1 MLLFEVRNLG
11 YNNEYSSNDIGIY
24 FMSMEQF
31 SEGSESTQSLGL
43 SSFHER
49 RRCLEEEH
57 QWLLKQIKRKR
68 TELKNFL
75 DQMRSIGME
84 IFRRVSPIQQQI
96 QELDREIHELFSEIL
111 TKRKLGKKSREDI
124 VGVYHSLQL
133 MGVISSQS
141 EELEEDEEE
150 ENIFSD
156 SQEFKSA
163 KNKNQKKADYTEQED
178 EDNDF
183 DQGDKKSNKS
193 GEMRKTFLKL
203 ASLFHPDK
211 ASGPETQIYHNEV
224 MKEVN
229 RAYEEGDIAR
239 LLEIEKQHHLQ
250 QEIDLNNTAKSE
262 IERIC
267 LMRAKDNELL
277 RTQYENLKKEL
288 RMVRRTPEGTM
299 VKEYRACQKRGVDG
313 MAELTKELETKVKP
327 IESIRDFVRDFRDKK
342 ITISDFLKGPGSSV
356 QEEEILEM
364 MLEELLGIRRM

>member
-1 MLLFEVRNLG
+1 M

-163 KNKNQKKADYTEQED
+163 KNKNQKKQIIQSKRMKIMILIKEIK
-178 EDNDF
+178 NLIN
-183 DQGDKKSNKS
+183 QGK
-193 GEMRKTFLKL
+193 
-203 ASLFHPDK
+203 
-211 ASGPETQIYHNEV
+211 
-224 MKEVN
+224 
-229 RAYEEGDIAR
+229 
-239 LLEIEKQHHLQ
+239 
-250 QEIDLNNTAKSE
+250 
-262 IERIC
+262 
-267 LMRAKDNELL
+267 
-277 RTQYENLKKEL
+277 
-288 RMVRRTPEGTM
+288 
-299 VKEYRACQKRGVDG
+299 
-313 MAELTKELETKVKP
+313 
-327 IESIRDFVRDFRDKK
+327 
-342 ITISDFLKGPGSSV
+342 
-356 QEEEILEM
+356 
-364 MLEELLGIRRM
+364 

>member
-1 MLLFEVRNLG
+1 M
-11 YNNEYSSNDIGIY
+11 YNNEYSSKDIGTY

-133 MGVISSQS
+133 MGVISPQS
-141 EELEEDEEE
+141 EELKEDDEQWQEDFGDV
-150 ENIFSD
+150 FSD
-156 SQEFKSA
+156 EQEFKSA
-163 KNKNQKKADYTEQED
+163 KKNNQKKADYTEKED

-211 ASGPETQIYHNEV
+211 ASDPETQIYHNEV

-356 QEEEILEM
+356 KEEEILEM
-364 MLEELLGIRRM
+364 MLEQLLGIRIM